1 MYTHLIRSSLIAV
14 ITGIAIVNAP
24 YQLHADTATTEFCSK
39 EVLLAYFPEN
49 FVRETLNNF
58 KVPQNQRDAI
68 VKEMNAKEKDVI
80 KLVDEKAAK
89 LNPNPLKDRTPESR
103 HETVRI
109 FRETILEVFG
119 DVLKDH
125 GITDDKQVQSMLA
138 DIQQQKAKNFAKCM
152 EKQRALF
159 DKEKSST
166 PPSSTEPQSSNPS
179 SQESAKTQSKYSFV
193 ADADEDA
200 NQGKDENKDDS
211 EKASEDDT
219 NKDQNKSEDDKW

>member
-1 MYTHLIRSSLIAV
+1 VYTQLIRSSLIAV
-14 ITGIAIVNAP
+14 LMGIAGVC
-24 YQLHADTATTEFCSK
+24 QLHAEATTTEFCSK
-39 EVLLAYFPEN
+39 EVLLAYFPDN
-49 FVRETLNNF
+49 FVRETLNKFN
-58 KVPQNQRDAI
+58 VPQDQRDAI
-68 VKEMNAKEKDVI
+68 VKELNAKEKDVI

-119 DVLKDH
+119 SALKAH
-125 GITDDKQVQSMLA
+125 GITDDKQIQSMLA

-166 PPSSTEPQSSNPS
+166 NPSSTEPHSSNPS
-179 SQESAKTQSKYSFV
+179 SQEPAKTQNKYSFV
-193 ADADEDA
+193 ANSDEDDSHD
-200 NQGKDENKDDS
+200 KDETKDDS
-211 EKASEDDT
+211 DKSKEDDA
-219 NKDQNKSEDDKW
+219 NKDQNKSEEDKW